1 MLETGKDESV
11 MADITML
18 SMYAKKGCR
27 RCYGRGFIGK
37 NVKTNELTMCRCFD
51 FTKEVVH
58 GSDEG

>member
-1 MLETGKDESV
+1 